1 MVLYV
6 QLLKALY
13 GCLHSALI
21 FYRKLLADL
30 ESIGFK
36 LNPYNSCFV
45 NKIVDG
51 KQFTFTWHVENLKL
65 SHIDKE
71 VVDNMVEW
79 MKGLYGQDM
88 RTSRGKNHDC
98 LGTMLGF
105 SVKGQVAV
113 TIVDYLKGAI
123 SNFE

>member
-1 MVLYV
+1 MILYL

-36 LNPYNSCFV
+36 LNLYNSCFV

-65 SHIDKE
+65 SHIYKK
-71 VVDNMVEW
+71 VVDYIVEW

-88 RTSRGKNHDC
+88 RMYRGKNHDC
-98 LGTMLGF
+98 LGMVIVF
-105 SVKGQVAV
+105 SVRGQAAV
-113 TIVDYLKGAI
+113 TIVDYLKGVI
-123 SNFE
+123 SNF